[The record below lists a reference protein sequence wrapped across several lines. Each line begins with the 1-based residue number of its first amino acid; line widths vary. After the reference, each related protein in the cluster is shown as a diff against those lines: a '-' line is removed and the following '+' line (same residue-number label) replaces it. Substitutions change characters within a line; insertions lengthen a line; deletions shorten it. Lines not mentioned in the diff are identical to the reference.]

1 MRVVLNSDMGRL
13 GRKGDVV
20 EVAGG
25 YARNFLL
32 PRKLAIAASKGSLRQ
47 AEIMLR
53 SRAEGDRKAKESVEA
68 VARTIT
74 STPLRIAA
82 RAGAEGHLFGSVT
95 TSELAAELGKLI
107 GHEVDRRKVS
117 VPEAIK
123 SLGTHP
129 FTVSLEH
136 EVTAHG
142 TVEVVS
148 DGTVAPAAQAAAGE
162 SQPAAPAAEIPQ
174 DS

>member
-1 MRVVLNSDMGRL
+1 MKVVLSSDMGRL

-32 PRKLAIAASKGSLRQ
+32 PRKLAIAASKGTLKQ

-68 VARTIT
+68 TAQKIG
-74 STPLRIAA
+74 SAPLRIAA

-95 TSELAAELGKLI
+95 TSEIAQELTKLL
-107 GHEVDRRKVS
+107 GHEIDRRKIS

-123 SLGTHP
+123 SLGTHS
-129 FTVSLEH
+129 FSVSLEH
-136 EVTAHG
+136 EVTARG

-148 DGTVAPAAQAAAGE
+148 DGTVAPAEQNPDAPLPD
-162 SQPAAPAAEIPQ
+162 PA
-174 DS
+174 DT